1 MRLRKKPRLI
11 RQNNPYFFIHIKHL
25 SRKKK
30 GSDQVRLTWFC
41 EEIISSQ
48 NCLFFGECFPGF
60 LYFVPLGNILTKAI
74 GKLDSRRANKFLDR
88 AAPGPIFILSW
99 ILEKRQKSL
108 INSQNL
114 YFDKSGKIML
124 RKSATN
130 FHSLPKAEEG
140 PRTPLL
146 MNNSDEEDLH
156 GHRQAVLEIG
166 EDEEAPD
173 VLTFPGDWRLMNV
186 LSEFYS
192 SSCAYLILIKAIPT
206 QRKWW
211 LTTHFAEK
219 IYVHT

>member
-1 MRLRKKPRLI
+1 MAIFHTFFTPPLLKRKHNPLFTHFSKSVQYRKPTKSC
-11 RQNNPYFFIHIKHL
+11 FFL
-25 SRKKK
+25 
-30 GSDQVRLTWFC
+30 
-41 EEIISSQ
+41 
-48 NCLFFGECFPGF
+48 
-60 LYFVPLGNILTKAI
+60 
-74 GKLDSRRANKFLDR
+74 
-88 AAPGPIFILSW
+88 
-99 ILEKRQKSL
+99 RQKSL
-108 INSQNL
+108 INLQNL